1 MNEIKDA
8 FYVGFSNQLRVKTGD
23 LNVLKGALSLMQGDQ
38 GQFFRVHSLG
48 EAESL
53 YTHTTLC
60 TAYQMDITGK
70 GVQMQ
75 LLEGE
80 IFLKINPPPTIN
92 NNSPSS
98 LPAVA
103 DNGTDIMNNLIPSM
117 QSATAVVPAQSFA
130 NWICIGNNAYAICQN
145 IGCVYRFLTDPDV
158 DYPMAIAYS
167 GPFQG
172 AVNVLRQRYAFRY
185 FTIFGSSMPNPIIN
199 VIPDTLYMDP
209 DYARHMKNRSESS
222 DWFNLLK
229 NGVFQPYERS
239 F

>member
-1 MNEIKDA
+1 MDEIKDA
-8 FYVGFSNQLRVKTGD
+8 FYVGFSNHLRVKTGD
-23 LNVLKGALSLMQGDQ
+23 LNVLKAALSLMQGDQ
-38 GQFFRVHSLG
+38 GQLFRVQTMG

-60 TAYQMDITGK
+60 TAYQMDISGK

-80 IFLKINPPPTIN
+80 IFLSINPPPTIN
-92 NNSPSS
+92 NNGQSS
-98 LPAVA
+98 LPAA
-103 DNGTDIMNNLIPSM
+103 DSGTDILNNLIPAIRSC
-117 QSATAVVPAQSFA
+117 TAVVPAQSFA
-130 NWICIGNNAYAICQN
+130 NWICIGNNAYGICQN
-145 IGCVYRFLTDPDV
+145 IGYVYRFLTDPSV
-158 DYPMAIAYS
+158 VYPMAIAYP

-199 VIPDTLYMDP
+199 LMPDTIYQDP
-209 DYARHMKNRSESS
+209 DYARHMKNRRESS